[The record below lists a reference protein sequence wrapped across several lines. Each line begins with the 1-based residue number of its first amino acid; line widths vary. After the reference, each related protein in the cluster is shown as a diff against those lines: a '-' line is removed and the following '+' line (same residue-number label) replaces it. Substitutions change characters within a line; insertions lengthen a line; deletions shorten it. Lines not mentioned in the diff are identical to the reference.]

1 MQYRKQDAKV
11 EDGVAFHRRN
21 KNSLVDSSVGREKVC
36 VNHTLKE
43 KILQLCRNSDDPVK
57 TLKTFLSNV
66 IFEERFPNEELLVTS
81 ITTMACFVN
90 DLENID
96 KKRESELLSS
106 FSQCLKPL
114 VKSTEQELTLLRAL
128 QESLITEK
136 LKKGALLRWFMALY
150 EEEVVQEETFL
161 KWKEE
166 VDARYE
172 GKGEALIQL
181 NRWLTWLEQAEE
193 EDSDE
198 EDEDDI

>member
-1 MQYRKQDAKV
+1 MGVFPHILKNKV
-11 EDGVAFHRRN
+11 SSKSSPDKICCGRFLQVGMFLFYTLSCGNRSHCNMTCGGLFDGNHIAM
-21 KNSLVDSSVGREKVC
+21 KTGR
-36 VNHTLKE
+36 TG
-43 KILQLCRNSDDPVK
+43 
-57 TLKTFLSNV
+57 
-66 IFEERFPNEELLVTS
+66 
-81 ITTMACFVN
+81 
-90 DLENID
+90 EN
-96 KKRESELLSS
+96 
-106 FSQCLKPL
+106 P
-114 VKSTEQELTLLRAL
+114 LTLLKAL

-181 NRWLTWLEQAEE
+181 NKWLTWLEQAEE

-198 EDEDDI
+198 EDDEI

>member
-1 MQYRKQDAKV
+1 MQYRKQDAKE
-11 EDGVAFHRRN
+11 EDSVAVHRRN
-21 KNSLVDSSVGREKVC
+21 KNSLFVSSVGREKVC
-36 VNHTLKE
+36 VNHDLKE

-66 IFEERFPNEELLVTS
+66 IFEERFPREELLVTS
-81 ITTMACFVN
+81 ITTISCFVN
-90 DLENID
+90 DSENID

-106 FSQCLKPL
+106 FSQCLKAL
-114 VKSTEQELTLLRAL
+114 VKSTEQELILLKAL

-181 NRWLTWLEQAEE
+181 NKWLTWLEQAEE

-198 EDEDDI
+198 EDDDI

>member
-1 MQYRKQDAKV
+1 M
-11 EDGVAFHRRN
+11 
-21 KNSLVDSSVGREKVC
+21 
-36 VNHTLKE
+36 
-43 KILQLCRNSDDPVK
+43 
-57 TLKTFLSNV
+57 
-66 IFEERFPNEELLVTS
+66 IFQEQFSKEELFVTS
-81 ITTMACFVN
+81 ITTISCFVN

-106 FSQCLKPL
+106 FCQCLKPL
-114 VKSTEQELTLLRAL
+114 VKSTEQELTLLKAL

-150 EEEVVQEETFL
+150 EEEVVQEESFL

-172 GKGEALIQL
+172 GKGEALVQL
-181 NRWLTWLEQAEE
+181 NKWLTWLEQAEE

-198 EDEDDI
+198 EDDDI

>member
-1 MQYRKQDAKV
+1 MQYRKQDAKE
-11 EDGVAFHRRN
+11 EDSVAVHRRI
-21 KNSLVDSSVGREKVC
+21 KNSLVDSPVGRKKVF
-36 VNHTLKE
+36 VNHALKE
-43 KILQLCRNSDDPVK
+43 EILQLCRNSDDPVK

-114 VKSTEQELTLLRAL
+114 VKSTEQELTLLKAL
-128 QESLITEK
+128 QESIITEK
-136 LKKGALLRWFMALY
+136 LKKGALLCWFMALY

-181 NRWLTWLEQAEE
+181 NKWLTWLEQAEE

-198 EDEDDI
+198 EDDNI